1 MSNFTQYFLM
11 NSSIYNPAFTR
22 YNYKPHTTYTEN
34 YIMYVFE
41 DGYKMIFTNMNYI
54 FMVVLALAINDIIKF
69 YINRSIK
76 FSNGTHYY
84 FIYYGVAMFF
94 IVVFSSKLLHE

>member
-1 MSNFTQYFLM
+1 M

-41 DGYKMIFTNMNYI
+41 DGYKMIYDKTSCTYI
-54 FMVVLALAINDIIKF
+54 KYN
-69 YINRSIK
+69 S
-76 FSNGTHYY
+76 
-84 FIYYGVAMFF
+84 
-94 IVVFSSKLLHE
+94 